1 MNIVQYPLL
10 FFCLSINNVII
21 FPQNNQPTYCL
32 LDTDYEYQVYDIV
45 AKDYNPFSKIIPVN
59 HKQLSDSDFPAA
71 AQKAIKT
78 LMENNIGEGQNAGG
92 KENLFKCL
100 PEEGVKAE
108 LYWENKTTRI
118 LMLHQLSTD
127 PDDLTQEKYYLHV
140 EPKQ

>member
-1 MNIVQYPLL
+1 MLFSPVRPAQFQKILL
-10 FFCLSINNVII
+10 CMTQIGS
-21 FPQNNQPTYCL
+21 FPT
-32 LDTDYEYQVYDIV
+32 
-45 AKDYNPFSKIIPVN
+45 A
-59 HKQLSDSDFPAA
+59 HGDFPARLSFQPEIDNPRSCLCKNPRQQGTA
-71 AQKAIKT
+71 YLSQDHAVFTDIA
-78 LMENNIGEGQNAGG
+78 AGG
-92 KENLFKCL
+92 KEHLFKCL